1 MKKIILIL
9 GLALSFIATP
19 ALANCPSGNCAV
31 EVNCTTGVVTYTD
44 APIVNVTAPVISQPV
59 APTNMVVVQTAN
71 SSFGTSGSLEQ
82 VQQAVQQLIT
92 APQAPQADPCAL
104 GGCNKIIVNATT
116 GVTEILPLSSADI
129 QQRLVDQYMNYARQ
143 LEMSI
148 AAREAIIQTYVA
160 PIMPTVANTVTSG
173 SVATAV
179 ATTLSVGTLSSAFA
193 ITPSVKKST
202 VIMATKNGIKVTKK
216 EDAKALI
223 RKKKK

>member
-1 MKKIILIL
+1 MKKIILIS

-160 PIMPTVANTVTSG
+160 PVLPTDTSIVNTGITETT
-173 SVATAV
+173 TAV
-179 ATTLSVGTLSSAFA
+179 IAPVYQMSNV
-193 ITPSVKKST
+193 V
-202 VIMATKNGIKVTKK
+202 MATKNGIKVTKK
-216 EDAKALI
+216 ENAKALI